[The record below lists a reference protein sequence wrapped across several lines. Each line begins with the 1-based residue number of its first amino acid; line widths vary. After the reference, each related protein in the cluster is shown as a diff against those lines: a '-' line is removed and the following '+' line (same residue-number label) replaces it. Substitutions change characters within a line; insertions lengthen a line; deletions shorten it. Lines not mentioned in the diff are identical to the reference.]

1 MTAKQGKVT
10 KIKFEKKGK
19 KGNDKSLTLRVIGV
33 NDDMLEGKKAVPD
46 PAVIDK
52 TERAY
57 FADLHKLVDL
67 IFMEACELEW
77 TWSRLAEEAGVGYM
91 TVDNLGMR
99 RTKWPQHR
107 TIYRLAVAVGFEI
120 ISQKKPKRKSRAK
133 AA

>member
-19 KGNDKSLTLRVIGV
+19 SNKALTLRVIGV
-33 NDDMLEGKKAVPD
+33 NGDMLEGKKSP
-46 PAVIDK
+46 PNPSVIDK
-52 TERAY
+52 TERSY

-77 TWSRLAEEAGVGYM
+77 TWCRLAEEAGIGYM

-99 RTKWPQHR
+99 RTKRPQYR
-107 TIYRLAVAVGFEI
+107 TIYRMAHAVGFEI
-120 ISQKKPKRKSRAK
+120 VTQQKPKRKSRAK